1 MMRQLLVFIIAV
13 CLLGFYDFIWL
24 GFVAS
29 SFYKTHFAAL
39 GCATLSGMQA
49 KWWAILT
56 TYCLMALGFVVFVF
70 PILTSQPSLANPI
83 HGALF
88 GLVLF
93 GVYQG
98 TNYFVFRDWPLILVV
113 VDTAWGMF
121 TYALTSC
128 VTMGILRAL
137 TAYGWL

>member
-1 MMRQLLVFIIAV
+1 MRQLLVFIIAL
-13 CLLGFYDFIWL
+13 CLIGFYDFIWL
-24 GFVAS
+24 SFIAS
-29 SFYKTHFAAL
+29 NFYKTQFGVL
-39 GCATLSGMQA
+39 GCATLAGVQG
-49 KWWAILT
+49 KWWAVIA
-56 TYCLMALGFVVFVF
+56 TYCLMALGFVIFVF
-70 PILTSQPSLANPI
+70 PLLTANPSLSNPL

-93 GVYQG
+93 GGYQC
-98 TNYFVFRDWPLILVV
+98 TNYLVFRDWPLTLVF

-137 TAYGWL
+137 TSYGLIK

>member
-1 MMRQLLVFIIAV
+1 MARYLLVFIIAV

-29 SFYKTHFAAL
+29 NFYKTHFAAV
-39 GCATLSGMQA
+39 GCATFSGMQN
-49 KWWAILT
+49 KWWAMMA
-56 TYCLMALGFVVFVF
+56 TYFLMALCFVVFVF
-70 PILTSQPSLANPI
+70 PHLTTHASIANPFY
-83 HGALF
+83 GALF

-98 TNYFVFRDWPLILVV
+98 TNYLVFRDWPLMLVI

-137 TAYGWL
+137 TTYGWL